1 MILFVKM
8 VNGIVFLIS
17 LSSLLLLM
25 YRNTRDFCALILYPA
40 TLPNS
45 LIGTSSYY
53 SAIKSNE
60 IVAFAEMWMDIE
72 TIIQSEVK
80 KRKTNI
86 EY

>member
-1 MILFVKM
+1 
-8 VNGIVFLIS
+8 
-17 LSSLLLLM
+17 M

-80 KRKTNI
+80 KRKTKI
-86 EY
+86 LY